1 MCGILGVYSKNKIK
15 DNLVQQMNQ
24 AAKIIDHRGPDNT
37 GYWNSENVIMF
48 HNKLSILDF
57 SSNSNQPIET
67 DFTVLTLNGEIYN
80 YKDIINKYGLS
91 ENLIDAHVLVFLY
104 EKFGIEFL
112 KYIEGDFAIAIYDKT
127 LNKMF
132 LCRDRLGV
140 KPLLY
145 TVIKDKIFYTS
156 EIKAFYK
163 ISDVSL
169 KPDIKRIVDDFVLSF
184 WAEKEHSYFEN
195 VFYVNPGEYL
205 EIDGNNILNKKYWDI
220 RCEIKNH
227 DNYFKEIKDEL
238 EEATY
243 KRTMGE
249 AKYASLLSGGL
260 DSSLLTA
267 ICASKVN
274 NLTSFTIKYEKEENN
289 LDLEFAKNIVERYS
303 NINHKINFVRRDNI
317 TLPLLDKL
325 TWQMEEVLWDKV
337 YFSMWTNYYN
347 AKNNGY
353 RIIINGQGS
362 DEIWAGYYHDFEH
375 YTYNKEKFYQ
385 TDEMYKYFYK
395 TNVKYGEIF
404 STECI
409 DIVKN
414 SIKSIVLK
422 YIITDDTVNDICKW
436 AAKTY
441 LISNLMQEDRMSMTE
456 SVECRVPFT
465 SYKFVE
471 KAFEIRGLEKV
482 KNGIEKY
489 PIKQISHSYLPEKLI
504 DRRKQAFVNP
514 SKTYNKIAQEYL
526 KLNWTVITENKYFK
540 RIFNRGFLDTF
551 IDNQEMINDGEFCW
565 KLFAIYRFF
574 IIHEQEGINVK
585 SNM

>member
-1 MCGILGVYSKNKIK
+1 MCGISGVYSKNEIK
-15 DNLVQQMNQ
+15 DNLIQQMHQ
-24 AAKIIDHRGPDNT
+24 AAKTINHRGPDNT
-37 GYWNSENVIMF
+37 GYWDRKNVVMI
-48 HNKLSILDF
+48 HNKLSILDY

-67 DFTVLTLNGEIYN
+67 DFAVLTLNGEIYN
-80 YKDIINKYGLS
+80 YKDIINKYGLD
-91 ENLIDAHVLVFLY
+91 ENLIDAHVLMFLY
-104 EKFGIEFL
+104 GKFGISFL

-145 TVIKDKIFYTS
+145 TVIQDKVFYTS

-163 ISDVSL
+163 ITDISL
-169 KPDIKRIVDDFVLSF
+169 KPDIKRIADDFILSF

-220 RCEIKNH
+220 EYNIKKCN
-227 DNYFKEIKDEL
+227 NYFKEIKNEL
-238 EEATY
+238 EDATY
-243 KRTMGE
+243 RRTMGE
-249 AKYASLLSGGL
+249 AQYASLLSGGL

-289 LDLEFAKNIVERYS
+289 LDLEFAKSVVGIYP
-303 NINHKINFVRRDNI
+303 NINHKINFVHRDNI

-325 TWQMEEVLWDKV
+325 TWHMEEILWDKV
-337 YFSMWTNYYN
+337 YFSMWTNYRN
-347 AKNNGY
+347 AKSNGY
-353 RIIINGQGS
+353 RVIINGQGS

-375 YTYNKEKFYQ
+375 YTYSKEKFAN
-385 TDEMYKYFYK
+385 TDEIYKYFYK

-404 STECI
+404 TAECTEM
-409 DIVKN
+409 VKN
-414 SIKSIVLK
+414 SIKSIVAK

-441 LISNLMQEDRMSMTE
+441 LISNLMQEDRMSMAE

-471 KAFEIRGLEKV
+471 KAFEIRGEEKI
-482 KNGIEKY
+482 KNGIEKH
-489 PIKQISHSYLPEKLI
+489 PIKQISYSYLPEMLVN
-504 DRRKQAFVNP
+504 RRKQAFVNP

-526 KLNWTVITENKYFK
+526 KQNWSNIAENKYFK
-540 RIFNRGFLDTF
+540 QIFNQDFLHTF
-551 IDNQEMINDGEFCW
+551 IDNQVMINDGEFCW

-574 IIHEQEGINVK
+574 VIHEHGGA
-585 SNM
+585 